1 MICTASSQ
9 QFGDESKEENSD
21 LTPLER
27 AFIASRI
34 AEQKKFE
41 AKVKN
46 DKVCHQYYDIW
57 RKTTTKHPPPKKN
70 ISQNK
75 YRRKQKKK

>member
-9 QFGDESKEENSD
+9 QFGDESKEEKSD

-34 AEQKKFE
+34 AE
-41 AKVKN
+41 
-46 DKVCHQYYDIW
+46 
-57 RKTTTKHPPPKKN
+57 
-70 ISQNK
+70 
-75 YRRKQKKK
+75 